1 MIESQIRALFAE
13 IAGREPAPSRV
24 DIQLARRR
32 GRARL
37 RWRRACVAGTSVLAA
52 AAVVALAVGVGPV
65 RLGSGPAPAGPAAPR
80 QFNPLVPYL
89 SFGWLPA
96 GIRLVA
102 GDTRPEVVALVAGRK
117 LYALSNW
124 GLSVY
129 AAGQCHLTGPAG
141 ELKCSTP
148 ALGGLTAR
156 ITGRAPAVRGH
167 RAFWAGPYL
176 VWQYARGGWAGLMLP
191 TANASPKL
199 SAAKREAYKREAV
212 KIAHHV
218 RYGAATPPLVFPAQ
232 LTGLPSRWR
241 VGSVYYL
248 PGAGVLRASRF
259 ALTTGIPD
267 LGADGG
273 MEFQTNLPYFTNFG
287 PATSHSNFCGQPAN
301 EIING
306 YRVVVTHR
314 DGGTAVG
321 GGSALPPSQGLCAA
335 NADGL
340 ALNIDQQGAHPP
352 IRVASLFRDHL
363 RLLGANPA
371 NWTTKPIG

>member
-1 MIESQIRALFAE
+1 MTEPQIRALFAE
-13 IAGREPAPSRV
+13 IADREPAPSRV

-32 GRARL
+32 GRARR

-52 AAVVALAVGVGPV
+52 AAVVALAVGVGLV
-65 RLGSGPAPAGPAAPR
+65 RLGSGPPAGPTAPR

-96 GIRLVA
+96 GSRLVA
-102 GDTRPEVVALVAGRK
+102 GDARPEVVALVAGRK

-124 GLSVY
+124 DLSVY
-129 AAGQCHLTGPAG
+129 AAGQCHLTGLAG

-148 ALGGLTAR
+148 ALEGLTAR

-176 VWQYARGGWAGLMLP
+176 VWPYARDGWASLMLP

-199 SAAKREAYKREAV
+199 SAAKRAAYKREAV
-212 KIAHHV
+212 KIADHV

-241 VGSVYYL
+241 VGSVYYQ
-248 PGAGVLRASRF
+248 PDAGVLRASRF
-259 ALTTGIPD
+259 ALTTGTPD

-273 MEFQTNLPYFTNFG
+273 LEFQTNLPSFTDFD
-287 PATSHSNFCGQPAN
+287 PATSHTNFCGQPAT

-314 DGGTAVG
+314 DGGTAIG
-321 GGSALPPSQGLCAA
+321 GGTALPPSQGLCAA

-340 ALNIDQQGAHPP
+340 ALNIGLQGAHPP
-352 IRVASLFRDHL
+352 ISVASLFGDHL